1 MTNLLTEESKGRLR
15 QLLDLN
21 DHVNELTARERDIN
35 ATQIVV
41 AGDQS
46 HGKTSVLEALSGI
59 DLPRGE
65 GIKTRV
71 PLIMKLR
78 KCLSSSE
85 EYAEISGSQSSGDG
99 DGGADGGDS
108 VGQTETA
115 ERIALDKVALKVDE
129 YTARLAGDGK
139 DVRDLPI
146 TLKVFR
152 HDQDN
157 LTLIDL
163 PGITRVA
170 LEGQAGGD
178 GKRLEDLIMKMCHHY
193 MAPEE
198 SILLNVVSAM
208 VDFSTSASLQLS
220 RDLDP
225 SGERTMLCVTKIDQH
240 HEAGIGTKLGDAI
253 VRLKLRPQH
262 IFAVRNRS
270 QAENDDALPLI
281 EARAIERTALEAN
294 AELNDGAR
302 EQSYGLGVAALSK
315 MLVQVQFERIHK
327 TLPEV
332 GQRISKKLGALKHE
346 LAELGDNPTGDHEC
360 RMLAHRLI
368 EQYSDRLKFERNG
381 RAMATGTAACSS
393 EASPKGEICDVVLRV
408 DDLTSLRESRIPAA
422 NYESLNGATKTVNG
436 DVGFYLC
443 LHPIGLK
450 PQSLPAT
457 AGFSFGVS
465 QALSAATGQQ
475 ERNVGLFL
483 HCTKPAAVS
492 SVMCEYTLTCT
503 DEKGTELKSK
513 ELTRTLNGN
522 VGFGSK
528 DFMKSKEIDGP
539 PTIRGVTF
547 CATVY
552 VLEATMESAQLK
564 QPMMCAKL
572 SDLDKTF
579 ACDVNNVR
587 NDKSFFTPGF
597 RTMLKKEHEMRK
609 GGIGLP
615 GTIAPDVSLSVLAK
629 MREQLPEVI
638 GRYVEGVFEMVNGA
652 FKTAVD
658 DIVDAKANS
667 KYALMMKATAEELI
681 NQRRDEAK
689 RSCDKLLKWEKEV
702 PAPRVCVFVCV
713 YVFHHGGDHL
723 IDRMTEARRLPHQVN
738 TLNHY
743 YMDTVQK
750 VRSQIIE
757 QSLPVDKSK
766 YPFLANLDLTSIKKM
781 GNEEQELVDL
791 QIKIFAYWK
800 TMKKRFIDCVQ
811 LAVHSDLVTDSVETI
826 KDTLTEVVTK
836 HANIISLM
844 ASDEYAVR
852 KRTQLKRRV
861 ERLTEADTTIR
872 KRLKGMNSQDEINSS
887 LPS

>member
-1 MTNLLTEESKGRLR
+1 
-15 QLLDLN
+15 
-21 DHVNELTARERDIN
+21 
-35 ATQIVV
+35 
-41 AGDQS
+41 
-46 HGKTSVLEALSGI
+46 
-59 DLPRGE
+59 
-65 GIKTRV
+65 
-71 PLIMKLR
+71 
-78 KCLSSSE
+78 
-85 EYAEISGSQSSGDG
+85 
-99 DGGADGGDS
+99 
-108 VGQTETA
+108 
-115 ERIALDKVALKVDE
+115 
-129 YTARLAGDGK
+129 
-139 DVRDLPI
+139 
-146 TLKVFR
+146 
-152 HDQDN
+152 
-157 LTLIDL
+157 
-163 PGITRVA
+163 
-170 LEGQAGGD
+170 
-178 GKRLEDLIMKMCHHY
+178 
-193 MAPEE
+193 
-198 SILLNVVSAM
+198 
-208 VDFSTSASLQLS
+208 
-220 RDLDP
+220 
-225 SGERTMLCVTKIDQH
+225 
-240 HEAGIGTKLGDAI
+240 
-253 VRLKLRPQH
+253 
-262 IFAVRNRS
+262 
-270 QAENDDALPLI
+270 
-281 EARAIERTALEAN
+281 
-294 AELNDGAR
+294 
-302 EQSYGLGVAALSK
+302 
-315 MLVQVQFERIHK
+315 
-327 TLPEV
+327 
-332 GQRISKKLGALKHE
+332 
-346 LAELGDNPTGDHEC
+346 
-360 RMLAHRLI
+360 
-368 EQYSDRLKFERNG
+368 
-381 RAMATGTAACSS
+381 
-393 EASPKGEICDVVLRV
+393 
-408 DDLTSLRESRIPAA
+408 
-422 NYESLNGATKTVNG
+422 
-436 DVGFYLC
+436 
-443 LHPIGLK
+443 
-450 PQSLPAT
+450 
-457 AGFSFGVS
+457 
-465 QALSAATGQQ
+465 
-475 ERNVGLFL
+475 
-483 HCTKPAAVS
+483 
-492 SVMCEYTLTCT
+492 
-503 DEKGTELKSK
+503 
-513 ELTRTLNGN
+513 
-522 VGFGSK
+522 
-528 DFMKSKEIDGP
+528 
-539 PTIRGVTF
+539 
-547 CATVY
+547 
-552 VLEATMESAQLK
+552 
-564 QPMMCAKL
+564 MMCAKL

-667 KYALMMKATAEELI
+667 KYALMVIATAEELI
-681 NQRRDEAK
+681 NQRRDEVK

-723 IDRMTEARRLPHQVN
+723 IDRMAEARRLPHQVN

-844 ASDEYAVR
+844 TSDEDAVR